1 MCYNVFLYKQ
11 RPQIKQDFLLKYMRI
26 CEKGISV
33 KGEEAVRYRLIKCHI
48 SLYLIMS
55 FHLIS
60 SQNEKKNTQRK
71 NGYTDRGSSKTEK
84 K

>member
-1 MCYNVFLYKQ
+1 MSCLYKQ
-11 RPQIKQDFLLKYMRI
+11 RPQIKQDFLLKYMGV

-60 SQNEKKNTQRK
+60 SQNEKKIHKEKTVILIEVPQKLRK
-71 NGYTDRGSSKTEK
+71 NKET
-84 K
+84 